1 MKKLLFVALCSL
13 ILTGFA
19 VADDWPQFRG
29 PQRTGISKETGLLK
43 EWPKDGP
50 PLAWKVSGLGGGF
63 SAPSVAGGRIFGM
76 SYRGDDEV
84 VWALDEKDGKEQWAT
99 TIAPANKKIG
109 YQVGPRCTPTVDGD
123 LVYALGTAGELA
135 CLKVADGTQVWH
147 KNMEKDFGG
156 HFMAAWGYCESPL
169 IDGDKLICS
178 AGAKDAA
185 VVALN
190 KKTGEVIWKGVVPD
204 GYKAG
209 YASSIAIEAA
219 GHKQYVAF
227 LESGLAG
234 FDAAT
239 GKLLWRFKEGANG
252 TANASMPVFSD
263 DCVFVTSAYGGG
275 DALAK
280 LTVDGKDGVKAEE
293 VYATKNMKNMK
304 NHHGGVILYDGCLY
318 GADGGNPPDRTGS
331 LVCLDFKTGEVKWV
345 AGKERAPKGSTTLAD
360 GRLYYRQEDGT
371 VMLIE
376 PTPKEY
382 IEHGR
387 FAQPDRSR
395 SSAWSYPVVANGK
408 LYLRDQDVLFCYDI
422 KEKAGASSR

>member
-1 MKKLLFVALCSL
+1 MKKLLFVALCGL
-13 ILTGFA
+13 LPTAFA
-19 VADDWPQFRG
+19 VAADWPQFRG
-29 PQRTGISKETGLLK
+29 PDRNGISKETGLLK

-50 PLAWKVSGLGGGF
+50 PVAWKVSGLGGGF

-76 SYRGDDEV
+76 SYRGDNEV
-84 VWALDEKDGKEQWAT
+84 VWALDEKDGKEQWAK
-99 TIAPANKKIG
+99 TIAPADKKIG

-123 LVYALGTAGELA
+123 LVYALGTAGELV
-135 CLKVADGTQVWH
+135 CLKVADGAEVWH

-156 HFMAAWGYCESPL
+156 RFMAGWGYCESPL

-178 AGAKDAA
+178 AGAKEAA

-190 KKTGEVIWKGVVPD
+190 KTTGDVIWKGVVPD
-204 GYKAG
+204 GFKAG
-209 YASSIAIEAA
+209 YASSIAIDAA

-239 GKLLWRFKEGANG
+239 GKLLWRFKAGANG
-252 TANASMPVFSD
+252 TANASMPIFSNDYVFMS
-263 DCVFVTSAYGGG
+263 SAYGGN

-280 LTVDGKDGVKAEE
+280 LVSDGKDGVKAEE
-293 VYATKNMKNMK
+293 VYSAKKLR
-304 NHHGGVILYDGCLY
+304 NHHGGVILYEGDLY
-318 GADGGNPPDRTGS
+318 GANGGNEGGN
-331 LVCLDFKTGEVKWV
+331 LVCLDFKTGDVKWDERNDKKHQV
-345 AGKERAPKGSTTLAD
+345 AKGSTTLAD

-371 VMLIE
+371 MTLIE
-376 PTPKEY
+376 PSPKEY

-387 FAQPDRSR
+387 FSQPDRSR
-395 SSAWSYPVVANGK
+395 SSAWSYPVIANGK

-422 KEKAGASSR
+422 KDKAGASSR